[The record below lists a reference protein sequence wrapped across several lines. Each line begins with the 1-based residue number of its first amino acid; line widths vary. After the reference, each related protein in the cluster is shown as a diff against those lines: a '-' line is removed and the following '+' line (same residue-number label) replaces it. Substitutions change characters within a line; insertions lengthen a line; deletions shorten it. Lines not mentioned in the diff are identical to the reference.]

1 MKLQYVFWML
11 VIGLTAAI
19 ITADAEKRDYWE
31 AIVEQWAERGYIMP
45 KPPARIDTGAIVI
58 DGESNT
64 YSING
69 NTIEIEPP
77 SVSATGA
84 AYDLVA
90 NDPNAIRR
98 LAKEGSIC
106 KAMGHKWEFGWRVLP
121 VECPPVEYRYCVIC
135 YAEQTRTHKEYWT
148 EWE

>member
-90 NDPNAIRR
+90 HDPNAIRR
-98 LAKEGSIC
+98 LVRASPRLWAELTLEWLEQPYHRDPVYLKDI
-106 KAMGHKWEFGWRVLP
+106 LP
-121 VECPPVEYRYCVIC
+121 GLVQEE
-135 YAEQTRTHKEYWT
+135 K
-148 EWE
+148 